1 MVKKDANDQPQS
13 YSGSLP
19 SVGVSKN
26 RYFSSHVIV
35 FDCQTPEKA
44 EKSFKNRVSFIL
56 FSLGY
61 FSYLYI
67 LIIIK

>member
-44 EKSFKNRVSFIL
+44 EKALKT
-56 FSLGY
+56 
-61 FSYLYI
+61 
-67 LIIIK
+67 